1 MIMSEK
7 VIVEWAPFT
16 LAEGISE
23 PALLKASE
31 ALQEGFLRKQKGFLR
46 RDLLKREGRQW
57 VDVIHWASNE
67 DASSAMQAVNEST
80 SCQAYFQLMENI
92 EAAEGDMVHFTKV
105 RSWE

>member
-16 LAEGISE
+16 LSKGISE
-23 PALLKASE
+23 PVLLKASE
-31 ALQEGFLRKQKGFLR
+31 ALQERFLNKQKGFLR

-57 VDVIHWASNE
+57 VDVIHWASK
-67 DASSAMQAVNEST
+67 DDVSAAMQAVNESS

-92 EAAEGDMVHFTKV
+92 EDAEGDMVHFTKV
-105 RSWE
+105 RSWG